1 MLSILV
7 CHSYFLRFDQKQQL
21 RAKPYPP
28 LASLHVAAMLRAAG
42 HEVSFFDAMLADDL
56 NFYERRLS
64 VIKPQVV
71 LFYEDNFNFLSKM
84 CLGKMRDACFEM
96 IAAARAAGMRIIA
109 AGSDASDAP
118 GDYLAAGADIVLH
131 GEALGA
137 LSALVCRLNGAPDL
151 PNAELAAG
159 LPDVSH
165 ATPAGP
171 KRSVA
176 AAPLPEPSLAALPA
190 WDLIDIEKVPARLA
204 ACARDISVSTWRHHA
219 ACPFRCNWC
228 AKPIWGNQYLQ
239 RPAAAV
245 AAEMLHLKRHYR
257 PDHIWFADDIF
268 GFKADWVREFAAAL
282 ASSGGGVPFTIQLRA
297 DLVSKRMAAA
307 LYDAGCREVWIG
319 AESGS
324 QKILDAMNKGTT
336 VSENIAARH
345 ILRDEGIR
353 VGFFLQLGYLGE
365 NLDDI
370 LATRRLVD
378 EARPDDVG
386 VSVAYPLP
394 GTKFYEL
401 VKEQMG
407 DKRHWQESSD
417 LEMMFHGTYTS
428 DFYRAVRN
436 LLHDQVTHPGTPG
449 THGTLERSHRTRGR
463 VPPRPR
469 ATAIAPAADDCAGF
483 RLSRNVRHPPHAR
496 LLPRRG
502 REGAADHE
510 AVSAARPALS
520 LRVSQER
527 RILGRGVRQHVRGVR
542 RAREA
547 FAATPAAWSASTPTS

>member
-7 CHSYFLRFDQKQQL
+7 CHSYFLRFDQKQQQ

-28 LASLHVAAMLRAAG
+28 LASLQVAAMLRAAG

-56 NFYERRLS
+56 EFYERRLS

-109 AGSDASDAP
+109 AGSDASDATAA
-118 GDYLAAGADIVLH
+118 YLDAGADLVLH
-131 GEALGA
+131 GEALAG
-137 LSALVCRLNGAPDL
+137 LSALVARLNSTLDL
-151 PNAELAAG
+151 PNAELANG

-165 ATPAGP
+165 VTATGP
-171 KRSVA
+171 KRSTA
-176 AAPLPEPSLAALPA
+176 AAPFPEPALSALPA
-190 WDLIDIEKVPARLA
+190 WDLIDIEKYRRVWRRAHGYFSLNMA
-204 ACARDISVSTWRHHA
+204 ASRG
-219 ACPFRCNWC
+219 CPFRCNWC

-239 RPAAAV
+239 RPAAEV

-268 GFKADWVREFAAAL
+268 GFKPDWVREFAATL
-282 ASSGGGVPFTIQLRA
+282 ATSGGGVPFTIQMRA
-297 DLVSKRMAAA
+297 DLSSEKMAAA
-307 LYDAGCREVWIG
+307 LREAGCREVWIG

-336 VSENIAARH
+336 VGENIEARR
-345 ILRDEGIR
+345 ILKVEGIR

-394 GTKFYEL
+394 GTKFYEM
-401 VKEQMG
+401 VKGELG
-407 DKRHWQESSD
+407 TKRHWNESSD

-436 LLHDQVTHPGTPG
+436 LLHEQVTHPDSPDVARRWE
-449 THGTLERSHRTRGR
+449 HLLEREREYRHGEERT
-463 VPPRPR
+463 
-469 ATAIAPAADDCAGF
+469 A
-483 RLSRNVRHPPHAR
+483 RHGP
-496 LLPRRG
+496 L
-502 REGAADHE
+502 
-510 AVSAARPALS
+510 VNAL
-520 LRVSQER
+520 
-527 RILGRGVRQHVRGVR
+527 
-542 RAREA
+542 A
-547 FAATPAAWSASTPTS
+547 FG